1 MPENPTKIRI
11 TPAIRCEW
19 IRFLMDVAG
28 HKPFRRS
35 AVSKVVYPHT
45 NPRSLPRADALA
57 DALIQASAKAGELVR
72 HGHLHWMRAQKG
84 RILKSGRKVAELA
97 DTVELK
103 LDTHCPEK
111 WLAVDLETG
120 DVWVGGRKG
129 WGRANKD
136 QRAEAA
142 GVLKR
147 PKGK

>member
-1 MPENPTKIRI
+1 MPAKPTKTNIIPSLRK
-11 TPAIRCEW
+11 AW
-19 IRFLMDVAG
+19 AVFLDSVGA
-28 HKPFRRS
+28 KPFRRS

>member
-35 AVSKVVYPHT
+35 AVSKAVYPHT
-45 NPRSLPRADALA
+45 NPRSLSRADALA
-57 DALIQASAKAGELVR
+57 DALIRDSAKAGELVR

-129 WGRANKD
+129 WGRASKE

>member
-1 MPENPTKIRI
+1 MPVKPTKIRI
-11 TPAIRCEW
+11 TPAVRCEW
-19 IRFLMDVAG
+19 IRFLMDVVS

-45 NPRSLPRADALA
+45 NPRSLSRADALA
-57 DALIQASAKAGELVR
+57 DKLIQASAKAGELIR

-84 RILKSGRKVAELA
+84 RTLGSGRKVAELA

-103 LDTHCPEK
+103 LSTHCPEK

-120 DVWVGGRKG
+120 DVWAGGSKG
-129 WGRANKD
+129 WKRASKE

-142 GVLKR
+142 GVLRQTKR
-147 PKGK
+147 